1 LPTPQSELAAYLSS
15 IEWVVLTGFIAV
27 LGWPLEKIRMVPLLM
42 FFGTFLVAMS
52 YMIHARIESKFDTIP
67 ARLLVAFLASIV
79 ILLIAA
85 KLVSL
90 SGRLPRPLPRIAPEF
105 VLPRAALLGL
115 VGSGA
120 LAPFAGWPRFTAI
133 ALAAAI
139 ALLFAMQGLAT
150 AHVLVARIPARPLI
164 LGAGYAMIFVVE
176 PWTFLG
182 FAVLGLIDMALS
194 LRARSLARSAVRP
207 PAK

>member
-1 LPTPQSELAAYLSS
+1 
-15 IEWVVLTGFIAV
+15 
-27 LGWPLEKIRMVPLLM
+27 
-42 FFGTFLVAMS
+42 
-52 YMIHARIESKFDTIP
+52 
-67 ARLLVAFLASIV
+67 
-79 ILLIAA
+79 
-85 KLVSL
+85 
-90 SGRLPRPLPRIAPEF
+90 
-105 VLPRAALLGL
+105 
-115 VGSGA
+115 
-120 LAPFAGWPRFTAI
+120 
-133 ALAAAI
+133 
-139 ALLFAMQGLAT
+139 MQGLAT